1 MLGYS
6 LLFAI
11 FELRSFPFS
20 NECSEVTTKESR
32 YRRSLY
38 CLNMSTVDSYG
49 PASQT
54 LTFLE
59 TEEVDFGA
67 DTQGS
72 EFEFNDFTLP
82 SQTQTQD
89 HPSQPLV
96 NGIVEPPRK
105 IMADEKILASREDA
119 IKEEEKDVKIE
130 QIAKGVGELNFEE
143 DEDEGTFS
151 GKDLP
156 PHACR

>member
-1 MLGYS
+1 
-6 LLFAI
+6 
-11 FELRSFPFS
+11 
-20 NECSEVTTKESR
+20 
-32 YRRSLY
+32 
-38 CLNMSTVDSYG
+38 MSTVDSYG

-82 SQTQTQD
+82 SQTQ
-89 HPSQPLV
+89 SQIEHANSQPPLV
-96 NGIVEPPRK
+96 NGVIESSSSKKPLDEENNLQSREEGETS
-105 IMADEKILASREDA
+105 ARDEKES
-119 IKEEEKDVKIE
+119 KVE
-130 QIAKGVGELNFEE
+130 QINKAVGELNFEE
-143 DEDEGTFS
+143 DEEEGTFS

-156 PHACR
+156 AHACR

>member
-1 MLGYS
+1 
-6 LLFAI
+6 
-11 FELRSFPFS
+11 
-20 NECSEVTTKESR
+20 
-32 YRRSLY
+32 
-38 CLNMSTVDSYG
+38 MSTVDSYG

-82 SQTQTQD
+82 SQTQ
-89 HPSQPLV
+89 SQIEHANSQPPLV
-96 NGIVEPPRK
+96 NGIIENSSK
-105 IMADEKILASREDA
+105 KQADDEANLPGREETDSGA
-119 IKEEEKDVKIE
+119 RNDKENKVE
-130 QIAKGVGELNFEE
+130 QITKGVAELNFEE
-143 DEDEGTFS
+143 DEDEGTFQ

>member
-1 MLGYS
+1 
-6 LLFAI
+6 
-11 FELRSFPFS
+11 
-20 NECSEVTTKESR
+20 
-32 YRRSLY
+32 
-38 CLNMSTVDSYG
+38 MSTVDSYG

-59 TEEVDFGA
+59 TEDVDFGA

-89 HPSQPLV
+89 HSSQPLV
-96 NGIVEPPRK
+96 NGIVENSRK
-105 IMADEKILASREDA
+105 ATDEEKVIAASNS
-119 IKEEEKDVKIE
+119 EEKDAKIE
-130 QIAKGVGELNFEE
+130 QMIKGVGDLNFEE

-156 PHACR
+156 AHACR

>member
-1 MLGYS
+1 
-6 LLFAI
+6 
-11 FELRSFPFS
+11 
-20 NECSEVTTKESR
+20 
-32 YRRSLY
+32 
-38 CLNMSTVDSYG
+38 MSTVDSYG

-82 SQTQTQD
+82 SQTQD

-96 NGIVEPPRK
+96 NGVVENARK
-105 IMADEKILASREDA
+105 PIEEKILASREDA
-119 IKEEEKDVKIE
+119 NKKEEKDPKIE
-130 QIAKGVGELNFEE
+130 QITKGVGELNFEE
-143 DEDEGTFS
+143 DEEEGAFS

-156 PHACR
+156 SHACR

>member
-1 MLGYS
+1 
-6 LLFAI
+6 
-11 FELRSFPFS
+11 
-20 NECSEVTTKESR
+20 
-32 YRRSLY
+32 
-38 CLNMSTVDSYG
+38 MSTVDSYG

-59 TEEVDFGA
+59 TEETDFGA

-89 HPSQPLV
+89 HHSQPLV
-96 NGIVEPPRK
+96 NGVEISRTPT
-105 IMADEKILASREDA
+105 DEKSLASREDA
-119 IKEEEKDVKIE
+119 KKKEEKDQKIE
-130 QIAKGVGELNFEE
+130 QINKGVGDLNFED
-143 DEDEGTFS
+143 DEEEVTFS

-156 PHACR
+156 SHACR

>member
-1 MLGYS
+1 
-6 LLFAI
+6 
-11 FELRSFPFS
+11 
-20 NECSEVTTKESR
+20 
-32 YRRSLY
+32 
-38 CLNMSTVDSYG
+38 MSTVDSYG

-96 NGIVEPPRK
+96 NGIVEAPRK
-105 IMADEKILASREDA
+105 IIADEKILASREDTN
-119 IKEEEKDVKIE
+119 KKEEKDVKIE